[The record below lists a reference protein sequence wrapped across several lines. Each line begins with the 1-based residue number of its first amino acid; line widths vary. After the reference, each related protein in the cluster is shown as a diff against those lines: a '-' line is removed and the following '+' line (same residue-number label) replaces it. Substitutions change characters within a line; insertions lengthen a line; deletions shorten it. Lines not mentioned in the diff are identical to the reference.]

1 MTHEIKCKL
10 IHSFWYTLFFWACP
24 FGSGYSLLHLATLR
38 RIRCYPSRKE
48 KMLILNTLHKTQN
61 KDNSQLFSRS
71 QDAKRGRLENTS
83 EGGWSENV
91 SDGGLFFILL

>member
-1 MTHEIKCKL
+1 
-10 IHSFWYTLFFWACP
+10 
-24 FGSGYSLLHLATLR
+24 
-38 RIRCYPSRKE
+38 
-48 KMLILNTLHKTQN
+48 MLILNTLHKTQN